1 MTPSYSERHGSRLKK
16 ILAALPKSASASL
29 RQFVE
34 QFFAKMPAPDL
45 ETYDPAT
52 AAALAADAY
61 GFFAQRLPGEPSVRI
76 FTPQQAA
83 NGWSSRHT
91 MVELLNDDMPFL
103 VDSLTAELMRQ
114 GFHVYDTIH
123 PIFHV
128 QRDKKGA
135 LTSIAGAG
143 EAGAG
148 KESLIHFEISSLPED
163 TAAAELE
170 ADLRSVLIAVRSAYQ
185 DWPVIVSKAREV
197 LEQMDAAPKGVAPEE
212 FSETKDFVQWLVDRS
227 FVFLGYAEYDFYD
240 AAGKESLHGVE
251 GSKLGVLKVEDDTRP
266 RGLEALPPE
275 VHHFLR
281 VPQMLEIT
289 KSSRKSQVHRPVH
302 MDYIGFKRFDAQGR
316 VVGERR
322 FLGMFTSNV
331 YYQSADNIPIIRRKI
346 AEVLRRAGFDPVS
359 HDGKALKT
367 ILEFLPR
374 DEIFQIG
381 VEELFEISMGI
392 LSLEARPGVRLFIR
406 RDAFERFISC
416 MVFVPREYF
425 STQLR
430 MRISELIE
438 KASHGAVSAFYTQI
452 GESPL
457 ARLHLI
463 LKTTPGNIPA
473 LDVVALEAAI
483 ARISTQWSD
492 LLKEQMLGRFG
503 EHKTERLI
511 RLYGNAFPESYISRY
526 EVSQAVHDVE
536 KMIEAQHAG
545 GMALEFFRHGNHLHL
560 KMYNPTDEIALSDIV
575 PMLENM
581 GLRAIDEHPFFI
593 KPADESAAG
602 VWIRDFKLSATL
614 CADLPFEAL
623 KARFEEAL
631 AMVWRKEISNDRF
644 NALVLRAGLSWR
656 QVLLLRAYARY
667 LRQTGYAF
675 GQSVVEQ
682 SLVAHPALAAKIVA
696 LFDARFNPDADSARA
711 GAEQKWQSAVEA
723 ELANVSDVTHDRI
736 IRRFIDLVRAT
747 LRTNF
752 YQQSDEG
759 SHRPVLSFK
768 FDSAKVP
775 ELPLPRPY
783 AEIFVYSKRVEGIH
797 LRGGK
802 VARGGLRWSD
812 RHEDFRTE
820 VLGLMKAQMVK
831 NSVIVPV
838 GSKGGFVV
846 KMPPAEGGREAL
858 QQEAVACYK
867 LYLQGLLDLT
877 DNIVGSAVVPPKRVI
892 RYDGDDPY
900 LVVAADKGTAT
911 FSDIANEISRSY
923 HFWLDD
929 AFASGGSAGYDH
941 KKMAITARGGWVSVV
956 RHFAEMGVDI
966 TKQTFTAVGI
976 GDMSGDVFG
985 NGMLLS
991 SNLQLIAAFNHQH
1004 IFIDPTPDAAS
1015 SFKERQ
1021 RLFALPRSSW
1031 KDYDAALISRG
1042 GGVFERTAKQITLSP
1057 EAKKALG
1064 IERESLTPDE
1074 LIKAILAAPVDLLWN
1089 GGIGTYVKAEEESHE
1104 QVGDRTNN
1112 AVRVNGKELRCKV
1125 VGEGGNLGFTQKGR
1139 IEYARAGGRINT
1151 DAIDNSGGVDCSDH
1165 EVNIKI
1171 AFSRA
1176 LSSNTL
1182 TREKRDHVL
1191 ATMTDEV
1198 ARLVLKDNILQTQ
1211 ALTIAELQGAQLIES
1226 QQRLMQMLEQN
1237 GLLNRAIEYL
1247 PTDKA
1252 MTELRLSGKGL
1263 TRPELAVLLAYSKLA
1278 LYKELVESELP
1289 DDPYFSADL
1298 VRYFPKTM
1306 HDAFD
1311 ECIEQ
1316 HPLRREII
1324 ATVMTNSLVNRV
1336 GMTFYSDIAQDTG
1349 LPARDIAAAYTIV
1362 RDAFGLRK
1370 LWSEIEKSGET
1381 VAAPVQAEIH
1391 ARLNRFVE
1399 NMTLWF
1405 LRNQPLPLSIGQVMR
1420 DFMPGIEEF
1429 LEHLEAMHSRASL
1442 KAFGKQLDYFTA
1454 KGVPEALA
1462 RQIAG
1467 LEMQSSACDIIT
1479 IATKAGLPVAAAGT
1493 YYFEMGTRLRIGW
1506 LRLSAA
1512 RIVTGSHWERVAVQ
1526 SIIQDLYEQQR
1537 RLTTLVVEMLGK
1549 DPSGGDV
1556 EEKWYQRYKLE
1567 IDRYDDFIADLK
1579 ATEAPDFSV
1588 LVVALRNLKS
1598 LCSL

>member
-1 MTPSYSERHGSRLKK
+1 MKESYSERHSGCLKK
-16 ILAALPKSASASL
+16 ILAALPKTASAQVK
-29 RQFVE
+29 QFVE
-34 QFFAKMPAPDL
+34 QFFAKVPAPDL
-45 ETYDPAT
+45 EKYDAPVAV
-52 AAALAADAY
+52 ALAMDACM
-61 GFFAQRLPGEPSVRI
+61 FFSARTPSVPSVRI
-76 FTPQQAA
+76 FAPEKAPHGGQ
-83 NGWSSRHT
+83 SRHT
-91 MVELLNDDMPFL
+91 VVELLNDDMPFL

-114 GFHVYDTIH
+114 GFHIYDTIH
-123 PIFHV
+123 PIFSAT
-128 QRDKKGA
+128 RDKKGGLERLYEGSTA
-135 LTSIAGAG
+135 ASQ
-143 EAGAG
+143 
-148 KESLIHFEISSLPED
+148 KESLIHFQISSLPED
-163 TAAAELE
+163 LSPQRLE
-170 ADLRSVLIAVRSAYQ
+170 ADLRAVLASVRAAYQ
-185 DWPVIVSKAREV
+185 DWQTIVGKAREV
-197 LEQMDAAPKGVAPEE
+197 LVQMAHAPKGVDPAEAA
-212 FSETKDFVQWLVDRS
+212 ETKDFIEWLVDRS
-227 FVFLGYAEYDFYD
+227 FVFLGYVEYDFYD
-240 AAGKESLHGVE
+240 ASGKEALRVVE
-251 GSKLGVLKVEDDTRP
+251 GSKLGVLRVEDDATP
-266 RGLEALPPE
+266 RGLEALPAE
-275 VHHFLR
+275 IRHFLL
-281 VPQMLEIT
+281 VPQLLEIT
-289 KSSRKSQVHRPVH
+289 KSSRKSLVHRPVH
-302 MDYIGFKRFDAQGR
+302 MDYIGIKRFDSQGR

-322 FLGMFTSNV
+322 FLGMFTSTV

-346 AEVLRRAGFDPVS
+346 AEVLRRSGFDAIS

-381 VEELFEISMGI
+381 VDDLFEIGMGI

-406 RDAFERFISC
+406 RDAFERFLSC
-416 MVFVPREYF
+416 MIFVPREYF

-430 MRISELIE
+430 IRISGIIE
-438 KASHGAVSAFYTQI
+438 KASQGSVSAFYTQI

-463 LKTTPGNIPA
+463 LKTTPGNIPP
-473 LDVVALEAAI
+473 LDVAQLEASI

-492 LLKEQMLGRFG
+492 LLKAQMLERFG
-503 EHKTERLI
+503 EQKTERLI
-511 RLYGNAFPESYISRY
+511 RLYGNAFPEGYISRY
-526 EVSQAVHDVE
+526 DVSQAVHDIE
-536 KMIEAQHAG
+536 KIVEAQQAAG
-545 GMALEFFRHGNHLHL
+545 LSLEFFRHGEHLHL
-560 KMYNPTDEIALSDIV
+560 KIFNPTDEIALSDIV

-593 KPADESAAG
+593 NSNDDSMPG
-602 VWIRDFKLSATL
+602 VWIRDFKLMTQLASDTS
-614 CADLPFEAL
+614 FEML
-623 KARFEEAL
+623 KTRFEEAL
-631 AMVWRKEISNDRF
+631 ALVWRKDISNDRF

-675 GQSVVEQ
+675 GQSVIEQ
-682 SLVAHPALAAKIVA
+682 TLVGHPMLAARIVA

-711 GAEQKWQSAVEA
+711 SAEQKWVGAIEA
-723 ELANVSDVTHDRI
+723 ELAGVSDVTHDRI
-736 IRRFIDLVRAT
+736 IRRYLELVRAT

-752 YQQSDEG
+752 YQADDTG
-759 SHRPVLSFK
+759 AVRPVLSFK
-768 FDSAKVP
+768 FDSAQVP
-775 ELPLPRPY
+775 DLPLPRPY
-783 AEIFVYSKRVEGIH
+783 AEIFVYAKRVEGIH

-802 VARGGLRWSD
+802 VARGGIRWSD

-846 KMPPAEGGREAL
+846 KDPPLEGGRDAL
-858 QQEAVACYK
+858 QQEGIACYR

-877 DNIVGSAVVPPKRVI
+877 DNIVGSKVVPPVRVL

-923 HFWLDD
+923 GFWLDD

-941 KKMAITARGGWVSVV
+941 KKMGITARGGWVSVV
-956 RHFAEMGVDI
+956 RHFREMGVDI
-966 TKQTFTAVGI
+966 GKEPFTVIGI

-985 NGMLLS
+985 NGVLLS
-991 SNLQLIAAFNHQH
+991 ANIRLVAAFNHQH
-1004 IFIDPTPDAAS
+1004 IFIDPMPDTAS

-1021 RLFALPRSSW
+1021 RLFSLPRSTW
-1031 KDYDAALISRG
+1031 KDYNASLISRG
-1042 GGVFERTAKQITLSP
+1042 GGVFERAAKQIALSP

-1064 IERESLTPDE
+1064 VERESYAPDE
-1074 LIKAILAAPVDLLWN
+1074 LIRAILTAPVDLLWN
-1089 GGIGTYVKAEEESHE
+1089 GGIGTYVKAEDETHE
-1104 QVGDRTNN
+1104 QVGDRANN
-1112 AVRVNGKELRCKV
+1112 AVRVNGGQLRCKV

-1139 IEYARAGGRINT
+1139 IEYARSGGRINT

-1171 AFSRA
+1171 AFSRVLTGGA
-1176 LSSNTL
+1176 LM
-1182 TREKRDHVL
+1182 RAKRDEVL
-1191 ATMTDEV
+1191 AAMTDEV
-1198 ARLVLKDNILQTQ
+1198 AHLVLKDNILQTQ
-1211 ALTIAELQGAQLIES
+1211 AVTIAELQGAQLIES
-1226 QQRLMQMLEQN
+1226 QQRLMHQLEQR

-1247 PTDKA
+1247 PSDKA

-1278 LYKELVESELP
+1278 LYKELVDSELP
-1289 DDPYFSADL
+1289 DDSYFSADL
-1298 VRYFPKTM
+1298 VRYFPRTM
-1306 HDAFD
+1306 HDSFD
-1311 ECIEQ
+1311 ECIDQ

-1370 LWSEIEKSGET
+1370 LWGDIERASD
-1381 VAAPVQAEIH
+1381 VIPAQAQAEIY
-1391 ARLNRFVE
+1391 ARLNHFVE
-1399 NMTLWF
+1399 GVALWF
-1405 LRNQPLPLSIGQVMR
+1405 LRNQPMPLSIGQIMR
-1420 DFMPGIEEF
+1420 DFLSGIEEF
-1429 LEHLEAMHSRASL
+1429 LENLESMHSRASL
-1442 KAFGKQLDYFTA
+1442 KAFDKQLAYFTG
-1454 KGVPEALA
+1454 KGVPEELA
-1462 RQIAG
+1462 RQIAS
-1467 LEMQSSACDIIT
+1467 LEMQTSACDV
-1479 IATKAGLPVAAAGT
+1479 IAIASKADLPIAAVGKH
-1493 YYFEMGTRLRIGW
+1493 YFEMGTRLRIGW

-1512 RIVTGSHWERVAVQ
+1512 RIVTDSHWERVAVQ

-1537 RLTTLVVEMLGK
+1537 RLATLVVEMLSK
-1549 DPSGGDV
+1549 DRGATDI
-1556 EEKWYQRYKLE
+1556 EEKWYQRYRLE